1 MLTSL
6 THAKF
11 AYTTRNVDRSRI
23 TGLLT
28 GPRSPRS
35 GDLVLA
41 RVERIGQHR
50 RIEQPDGR
58 RAVLFEGDEIVV
70 CYGNR
75 YAPDQFEAEV
85 PPDLGPCHLAAAG
98 GVAAVV
104 TSLHEAMDEPT
115 RIMPLGLLAGPDGRA
130 LNLSAFALSAP
141 AVSLRR
147 PAVVAVVGT
156 SMNAGKTT
164 AAANVIRGLAAAGLR
179 VGAAKVTGTG
189 AGGDRWL
196 MHDAGATWALDFTD
210 CGVPT
215 TYQLPHEQVQEI
227 AKTLVHDVAAR
238 GAEAIVI
245 EVADGVF
252 QRETERLLVSS
263 SFRGLV
269 DAYVFAAGDAAGAAT
284 GVAWL
289 QERALPIVLVAGA
302 LTRSPL
308 AVREAA
314 AATDMPVLR
323 SEALADPDALL
334 RAMGIIEFH
343 APQAEPVLV
352 AA

>member
-1 MLTSL
+1 MLTRL
-6 THAKF
+6 ARAKF
-11 AYTTRNVDRSRI
+11 AYTTRNVDRGRI
-23 TGLLT
+23 AGLLT
-28 GPRSPRS
+28 GPCSPRS

-41 RVERIGQHR
+41 RVEEIGQHR
-50 RIEQPDGR
+50 RIELPDGR

-75 YAPDQFEAEV
+75 YAPDQFEAQV
-85 PPDLGPCHLAAAG
+85 PEGLGPCHLAAAG
-98 GVAAVV
+98 GVAAEV
-104 TSLHEAMDEPT
+104 TALHEAMDEPT
-115 RIMPLGLLAGPDGRA
+115 RIVPLGLLAGHDGRP
-130 LNLSAFALSAP
+130 LNLGEFALPAP
-141 AVSLRR
+141 VTPLRR
-147 PAVVAVVGT
+147 PPVVAVVGT

-164 AAANVIRGLAAAGLR
+164 AAAGVIRGLAAAGLR

-196 MHDAGATWALDFTD
+196 MHDAGATWAMDFTD

-215 TYQLPHEQVQEI
+215 TYRLPHEQVQEI
-227 AKTLVHDVAAR
+227 ATTLADDLAAR

-252 QRETERLLVSS
+252 QRETERLLDSS
-263 SFRGLV
+263 AFRGLV
-269 DAYVFAAGDAAGAAT
+269 DAYVFAAGDAAGAAM

-289 QERALPIVLVAGA
+289 QERSLPIALVAGA

-314 AATDMPVLR
+314 AATGVPVLH
-323 SEALADPDALL
+323 SEALADPGSLLGAL
-334 RAMGIIEFH
+334 
-343 APQAEPVLV
+343 PVAGVQERELV

>member
-1 MLTSL
+1 MLASL

-41 RVERIGQHR
+41 RVERLGQHR

-58 RAVLFEGDEIVV
+58 RAVLFAGDEIVV
-70 CYGNR
+70 CYGDR
-75 YAPDQFEAEV
+75 YAPDQFEAVV
-85 PPDLGPCHLAAAG
+85 PADLGPCHLAAAG
-98 GVAAVV
+98 GVAAEV

-115 RIMPLGLLAGPDGRA
+115 RIVPLGLLAGQDGRA
-130 LNLSAFALSAP
+130 LNLSAFTLPAP
-141 AVSLRR
+141 AVPLRR
-147 PAVVAVVGT
+147 PPVVAVVGT

-196 MHDAGATWALDFTD
+196 MHDAGATWAMDFTD

-215 TYQLPHEQVQEI
+215 TYRLPHEQVQEV
-227 AKTLVHDVAAR
+227 ATTLVHDLAAR
-238 GAEAIVI
+238 GAEAVVI

-263 SFRGLV
+263 ALRGLV

-289 QERALPIVLVAGA
+289 KERALPIALVAGA

-308 AVREAA
+308 AMREAA
-314 AATDMPVLR
+314 AATDMPVLH

-334 RAMGIIEFH
+334 GAVGIVEID
-343 APQAEPVLV
+343 APHAEPVLV
-352 AA
+352 AV